1 MEASPSKRRVLGAID
16 ANTRSPSTAVSR
28 SLASKH
34 DAIKPHVSVASP
46 RFLSEG
52 KKRPLAEE
60 QQEAPRQT
68 AEEHR
73 PAKKPCLPSAEDD
86 QSPPQEADDDVP
98 VEQAS
103 QEIEQHRS
111 MSPANS
117 SIFDTSAHDISQS
130 TVMTEPDAEGAAG
143 TAGPLPAA
151 PPPPPP
157 QRPPMTR
164 EEARQKA
171 EILRLRLG
179 LASYKVRTGQTDV
192 PLERLQIR
200 PLAGGRRI
208 TTHGSTGGMSF
219 RCTDSTSGGN
229 TIFSRASHLAQ
240 PQPQPRLTPQLAP
253 FLPRDRTGEDKQPEA
268 EKPRRQT
275 SAPPPQRK
283 ALPTAP
289 LQRGASFSHARDASI
304 LARDLEMHGS
314 RRRPEDTEAIESS
327 AKGLLNLS
335 RA

>member
-16 ANTRSPSTAVSR
+16 ANTRSPAMAVSR
-28 SLASKH
+28 SLVSKH
-34 DAIKPHVSVASP
+34 DAIKPRVSIASP
-46 RFLSEG
+46 RVLSEG
-52 KKRPLAEE
+52 KKRPLFVE
-60 QQEAPRQT
+60 QQESPRQT

-73 PAKKPCLPSAEDD
+73 PAKKPCPPSAEDD
-86 QSPPQEADDDVP
+86 QSPRQETDDDVP
-98 VEQAS
+98 AEQIS
-103 QEIEQHRS
+103 QETEQQRS
-111 MSPANS
+111 VSPADS
-117 SIFDTSAHDISQS
+117 SIFDSSAHDISQS

-143 TAGPLPAA
+143 AAGQLPAA
-151 PPPPPP
+151 PPPPP

-192 PLERLQIR
+192 PLERLQVR

-208 TTHGSTGGMSF
+208 ITHSSAGARSF
-219 RCTDSTSGGN
+219 RSMGSASGGN

-240 PQPQPRLTPQLAP
+240 PQPQPRLPPLPTPS
-253 FLPRDRTGEDKQPEA
+253 LPRDRTGEEEQPEA

-289 LQRGASFSHARDASI
+289 LQRGASFSHARGASI
-304 LARDLEMHGS
+304 LTRDLEMHGS
-314 RRRPEDTEAIESS
+314 RRRPEDANEAIESS

-335 RA
+335 RT

>member
-16 ANTRSPSTAVSR
+16 ANTRSPATTVSR

-34 DAIKPHVSVASP
+34 DAIKPRVSVASP
-46 RFLSEG
+46 RVPSEG
-52 KKRPLAEE
+52 KKRPLAAE
-60 QQEAPRQT
+60 QHEAPRQT
-68 AEEHR
+68 AEERR

-86 QSPPQEADDDVP
+86 QSPLQEADDFP
-98 VEQAS
+98 AEQTS
-103 QEIEQHRS
+103 QETEQQRS
-111 MSPANS
+111 MSPADS
-117 SIFDTSAHDISQS
+117 SIFDSSAHDISQS
-130 TVMTEPDAEGAAG
+130 TVMTEPDAEGTAG
-143 TAGPLPAA
+143 AAGPLPA

-192 PLERLQIR
+192 PLERLQVR

-208 TTHGSTGGMSF
+208 ITHGSAGAMSF
-219 RCTDSTSGGN
+219 RSTGSASGGN

-240 PQPQPRLTPQLAP
+240 PQPQPRLPPLLAP
-253 FLPRDRTGEDKQPEA
+253 SLPRDRTGEEEQPEA

-289 LQRGASFSHARDASI
+289 LQRGASFSHVRDASV
-304 LARDLEMHGS
+304 LARGLEMHGS
-314 RRRPEDTEAIESS
+314 RRRPEDADEAIESS